1 MALKKFNPTTPSQR
15 NLVLVDKSDLY
26 KGKPVKKLTVGLS
39 KTGGR
44 NNSGH
49 VTSWQKGGGHKR
61 RYRMVDFKRTKTGIM
76 ATVERL
82 EYDPNRT
89 AFIALITYDDGEQ
102 SYILAPQRLS
112 VGDKVSSGVGADI
125 KPGNALPLANI
136 PVGTSD
142 STRRKPRT
150 RPMSTVSKR
159 TSTAVKNPRN
169 RSRLTPARPRRL

>member
-76 ATVERL
+76 ATV
-82 EYDPNRT
+82 
-89 AFIALITYDDGEQ
+89 
-102 SYILAPQRLS
+102 
-112 VGDKVSSGVGADI
+112 
-125 KPGNALPLANI
+125 
-136 PVGTSD
+136 
-142 STRRKPRT
+142 
-150 RPMSTVSKR
+150 
-159 TSTAVKNPRN
+159 
-169 RSRLTPARPRRL
+169 